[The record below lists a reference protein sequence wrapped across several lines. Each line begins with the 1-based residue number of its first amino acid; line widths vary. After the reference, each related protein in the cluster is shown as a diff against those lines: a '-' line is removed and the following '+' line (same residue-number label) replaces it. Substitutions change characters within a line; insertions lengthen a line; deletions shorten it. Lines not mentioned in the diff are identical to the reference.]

1 MITSQEINAMIS
13 MQQQQAGYM
22 GGVPMSAPMSGASQ
36 YPPQF
41 SYAPQ
46 RMSASHLGQAAAGGL
61 MNSVGPGAG
70 GLSSMAFGITGAAGI
85 GAMGAGFLGLGTAAT
100 KTAAGT
106 GLAGAFGAL
115 ESNALLGGMARL
127 NPLNSMM
134 MGGMAGVAEAGGM
147 GSLLTGAG
155 IRAGLAGAF
164 GTAGLLNPISIA
176 GMVAAGPLMAAH
188 RGAQQY
194 SQTSS
199 MLGSYNQFANPFA
212 STGRGFS
219 ENQMSS
225 MVSGMR
231 TIQEASPFISMKDM
245 QQTMTRFNEM
255 GMNQGERDAEEFSRK
270 FKAMAK
276 TVTAMSKALGTTMDE
291 ASKVFGQMR
300 GAGFYTGSDVMQ
312 NTVLAGT
319 MRGQGISGSTMIG
332 AQTVGGGISRAGGL
346 GTTPGAKAVGGVMS
360 MLTGARGAGALS
372 NEEMMNIT
380 GASTPDQA
388 IAQLSTTMAGSL
400 TGFYTQTGVG
410 QSMLAALG
418 KTNARGEFTGGLD
431 TEAVENLRSGKL
443 DINNLVSTGRGKVS
457 TRNAALSFKTKG
469 QDVAGA
475 LLSEGDPTAAIGAIM
490 QSVAGDKFKDMDPE
504 NLVTLL
510 TERIQGLGR
519 KEAEAMTKL
528 YREGEKIRRE
538 SQRQI
543 RGEMQGEIFATD
555 MRESHSLEGLKRRT
569 LGGISDFFSP
579 LGQAGQEL
587 SVGVGYGFQ
596 RASDSIFGVT
606 RMGASDEIHREQYAR
621 ILRGEDGESV
631 SGIAKS
637 GFANQ
642 SLTRKGLSGTLKGN
656 DISGPTSDAER
667 AVYSKATN
675 ALSGSQL
682 GKAMAVEGR
691 TAREYLYDDA
701 DLGDALS
708 EGYQGIKNGDFV
720 SPERVR
726 ELTAKAAAEQGA
738 TAAVKVAASAS
749 SGPTSLKDIK
759 DAQKAVLGEGSNLV
773 ATMGVLG
780 GIAGVVGVGLGTG
793 GAGFAAAP
801 GTYAAG
807 AIGGAAIGAGIS
819 AFVDAPGQALDAL
832 VESGGMDIASR
843 LAAAG
848 VGNEQFLAAV
858 YKAQQSGTP
867 LEELLP
873 NVNLKGITPGKAQAY
888 AKWAEEHDQQGLTAD
903 QLKRVTAGQA
913 AGQQVMDLSNLSYMA
928 AASAETATGGYMGES
943 AAGQEELLALKE
955 AAETGDSG
963 LVQGAQQDL
972 LAAFTAGG
980 VEEGDITDEKYGA
993 LAKTLRTTVAH
1004 QRQIDRG
1011 SDEDIKGVLRSLGM
1025 SEESIAARDL
1035 TDKEALKRDVADI
1048 DIRQGAELTG
1058 GGAFSSTTG
1067 EVATKY
1073 YAEMFSK
1080 VNNEILRIQ
1089 ANNAQMESQIA
1100 TVAAKV
1106 EG

>member
-46 RMSASHLGQAAAGGL
+46 RMVATHLGQAAAGGL

-70 GLSSMAFGITGAAGI
+70 GLSGMAFGITGAAGL
-85 GAMGAGFLGLGTAAT
+85 GAWGAGFLGFGAAAT

-106 GLAGAFGAL
+106 GLAGALGAL

-134 MGGMAGVAEAGGM
+134 MGGMAGVTQAGGIS
-147 GSLLTGAG
+147 SLLTGAG

-176 GMVAAGPLMAAH
+176 GMAAAGPLMAAH

-194 SQTSS
+194 SQTSA
-199 MLGSYNQFANPFA
+199 MIGSYNQFANPYA

-332 AQTVGGGISRAGGL
+332 AQMAGGGMTRGAGL

-360 MLTGARGAGALS
+360 MLTGARGVGSMS

-555 MRESHSLEGLKRRT
+555 MRENHSFEGLKRRV
-569 LGGISDFFSP
+569 LGGISDAFSP
-579 LGQAGQEL
+579 LGQAGQDF
-587 SVGVGYGFQ
+587 SVGMGYGFQ
-596 RASDSIFGVT
+596 KASDTIFGVT
-606 RMGASDEIHREQYAR
+606 RMGASDEVHREQYAR
-621 ILRGEDGESV
+621 ILRGEGGEAIGGV
-631 SGIAKS
+631 AQS
-637 GFANQ
+637 GFADQ
-642 SLTRKGLSGTLKGN
+642 SLTKKGLRGTLAGG
-656 DISGPTSDAER
+656 DVTGPGTDAER
-667 AVYSKATN
+667 AVYTKATN
-675 ALSGSQL
+675 ALSGGQL

-691 TAREYLYDDA
+691 TARDYLYNDA
-701 DLGDALS
+701 DLGDALT
-708 EGYQGIKNGDFV
+708 EGYQGDGKDFV

-738 TAAVKVAASAS
+738 TAAVRVAASAS
-749 SGPTSLKDIK
+749 AGPTSLKDIK
-759 DAQKAVLGEGSNLV
+759 AAQEAVLSEGSHLV

-807 AIGGAAIGAGIS
+807 AIGGAALGAGFS
-819 AFVDAPGQALDAL
+819 AFTDRPGQALSAL

-848 VGNEQFLAAV
+848 VGNPEFLAAV
-858 YKAQQSGTP
+858 YKAQESGRP

-873 NVNLKGITPGKAQAY
+873 NVNLKGISPSKAQAY
-888 AKWAEEHDQQGLTAD
+888 AKWAEKHDGADLTAD
-903 QLKRVTAGQA
+903 QLKRVTEGQA

-955 AAETGDSG
+955 AAETGDSA

-1011 SDEDIKGVLRSLGM
+1011 SDEDIKDVLRSLNM
-1025 SEESIAARDL
+1025 SEEQIAATDL
-1035 TDKEALKRDVADI
+1035 TDKEALKRNVADI

-1058 GGAFSSTTG
+1058 GGAFSATTG
-1067 EVATKY
+1067 ETATKY

-1080 VNNEILRIQ
+1080 VNHEILRIQ
-1089 ANNAQMESQIA
+1089 ANNTQMESQIKA
-1100 TVAAKV
+1100 LTAKA